1 MCPKRKVSTIVL
13 LNYGGLIVDKWVVR
27 SIKWYIVGSCTTV
40 WNAEALNMTHS
51 ARCLSVMSLHLHEHG
66 DSGNVTKSSNEVCT
80 EWKQFVGQSIKTASS
95 KLKLK

>member
-1 MCPKRKVSTIVL
+1 
-13 LNYGGLIVDKWVVR
+13 
-27 SIKWYIVGSCTTV
+27 
-40 WNAEALNMTHS
+40 MTHS
-51 ARCLSVMSLHLHEHG
+51 ARCLSVMSLHSHEHG